1 MSEGKTIGSKGGMT
15 VSEAGRKGGI
25 RVRETRGRK
34 FYQEIGK
41 KGGEVV
47 KAERGRPFYEK
58 IGKKG
63 GEAVK
68 ARRGTPFYEEIG
80 RKGGH
85 RVHELIEKG
94 KSAGPDT
101 DPGAA
106 GSASMVRGES
116 PLPAA

>member
-1 MSEGKTIGSKGGMT
+1 MTLEKMAGGKGGMT

-41 KGGEVV
+41 KGGE
-47 KAERGRPFYEK
+47 
-58 IGKKG
+58 
-63 GEAVK
+63 AVK

-85 RVHELIEKG
+85 RVHDLVERAKDAAREGDDEG
-94 KSAGPDT
+94 KPRLS
-101 DPGAA
+101 AA
-106 GSASMVRGES
+106 GDDPSPSA
-116 PLPAA
+116 PC